1 MFQIRKCTAI
11 SMRTPLFIVA
21 LSVLAI
27 IFGSSCATATS
38 AEPELVVIAPLGD
51 DGLANDS
58 GMTRQELEDHVRRF
72 ADRYIT
78 RMAIATNEL
87 SARTNSN
94 EHKELMHEWKTV
106 SNRAIVDM
114 AIGQNAVTNLLDM
127 MTMTRLSR
135 LVVDDY
141 WVPEVLGEELG
152 ANFLQTFVA
161 LEEDIWTVAD
171 DVLTSQHQV
180 ELKSLIDEWHAE
192 NPGQYYPWYIRL
204 SNFSGQRAAS
214 LAAVQQSGGML
225 KEVARARE
233 AAEEIQ
239 AFGERVL
246 FYLQRAPSLTSNE
259 FESGVADVLGGP
271 EISKLMTDTD
281 RFVTAVEQLID
292 AVGRL
297 QGERIEVVDQFMD
310 RVGVE
315 REAMFQDLA
324 DSDPNIR
331 SLLADLQPVL
341 ESLERTITVAKTK
354 DPDSRLFDINE
365 YKALV
370 EQSAIT
376 ALELRLLVESISGLL
391 GESPDGGPVLV
402 ALLET
407 ENAVVDHFIRQSM
420 ILILVFF
427 AGLLA
432 YRFIA
437 IRLLPQR

>member
-1 MFQIRKCTAI
+1 M
-11 SMRTPLFIVA
+11 A
-21 LSVLAI
+21 LSVLATI
-27 IFGSSCATATS
+27 LGSSCATSTP
-38 AEPELVVIAPLGD
+38 AEAERVVIAPLGA
-51 DGLANDS
+51 DGSANES
-58 GMTRQELEDHVRRF
+58 GMTRPELEDHVRRF

-87 SARTNSN
+87 SAKTNSN
-94 EHKELMHEWKTV
+94 EQKELMHDWKTV
-106 SNRAIVDM
+106 SNTAIVDM

-135 LVVDDY
+135 LVVAGY
-141 WVPEVLGEELG
+141 WVPDVLGEELG

-171 DVLTSQHQV
+171 DVLTPQHQA
-180 ELKSLIDEWHAE
+180 ELESLIDEWHAE
-192 NPGQYYPWYIRL
+192 NPDQYYPWYVRL

-246 FYLQRAPSLTSNE
+246 FYLQRAPSLTSYQ
-259 FESGVADVLGGP
+259 FQSGVANVLGGP
-271 EISKLMTDTD
+271 EVSKLMDDTD
-281 RFVTAVEQLID
+281 RFVTAVEQLIE

-310 RVGVE
+310 RVGAE
-315 REAMFQDLA
+315 REFMFQDLA
-324 DSDPNIR
+324 ESEPGIR
-331 SLLADLQPVL
+331 SVLTDLRPVI
-341 ESLERTITVAKTK
+341 ESLERLVIAGKSN
-354 DPDSRLFDINE
+354 DPNARPFNVNE
-365 YKALV
+365 YKVLV
-370 EQSAIT
+370 EQAATT
-376 ALELRLLVESISGLL
+376 ALELRLLVESVSGLL
-391 GESPDGGPVLV
+391 EESPDGGPVLV
-402 ALLET
+402 ALLEA
-407 ENAVVDHFIRQSM
+407 ENAVVDHFIRQMM

-432 YRFIA
+432 YRFISL
-437 IRLLPQR
+437 RFLSPR

>member
-1 MFQIRKCTAI
+1 MFQISSCIARPTKRPI
-11 SMRTPLFIVA
+11 IIMA
-21 LSVLAI
+21 LSVLATI
-27 IFGSSCATATS
+27 LGSSCATSTP
-38 AEPELVVIAPLGD
+38 AEAERVVIAPLGA
-51 DGLANDS
+51 DGSANES
-58 GMTRQELEDHVRRF
+58 GMTRPELEDHVRRF

-87 SARTNSN
+87 SAKTNSN
-94 EHKELMHEWKTV
+94 EQKELMHDWKTV
-106 SNRAIVDM
+106 SNTAIVDM

-135 LVVDDY
+135 LVVAGY
-141 WVPEVLGEELG
+141 WVPDVLGEELG

-171 DVLTSQHQV
+171 DVLTPQHQA
-180 ELKSLIDEWHAE
+180 ELESLIDEWHAE
-192 NPGQYYPWYIRL
+192 NPDQYYPWYVRL

-246 FYLQRAPSLTSNE
+246 FYLQRAPSLTSYQ
-259 FESGVADVLGGP
+259 FQSGVANVLGGP
-271 EISKLMTDTD
+271 EVSKLMDDTD
-281 RFVTAVEQLID
+281 RFVTAVEQLIE

-310 RVGVE
+310 RVGAE
-315 REAMFQDLA
+315 REFMFQDLA
-324 DSDPNIR
+324 ESEPGIR
-331 SLLADLQPVL
+331 SVLTDLRPVI
-341 ESLERTITVAKTK
+341 ESLERLVIAGKSN
-354 DPDSRLFDINE
+354 DPNARPFNVNE
-365 YKALV
+365 YKVLV
-370 EQSAIT
+370 EQAATT
-376 ALELRLLVESISGLL
+376 ALELRLLVESVSGLL
-391 GESPDGGPVLV
+391 EESPDGGPVLV
-402 ALLET
+402 ALLEA
-407 ENAVVDHFIRQSM
+407 ENAVVDHFIRQMM

-432 YRFIA
+432 YRFISL
-437 IRLLPQR
+437 RFLSPR